1 LSRKVKPRML
11 CFYLHCRHTNA
22 RTGRDNKIRSHIKGL
37 QAFGLTV
44 TITGDEQAA

>member
-1 LSRKVKPRML
+1 MSRKVKPRMP
-11 CFYLHCRHTNA
+11 CFTGTAGTNA
-22 RTGRDNKIRSHIKGL
+22 RTGRDKKIRAHIKVL